1 MQLFLDIPIKAI
13 FHAKCFLSAF
23 LCIQRMGPSINA
35 PTPARIAMMSRP
47 CKDHNDDDDD
57 GVDDKDCHDEQT
69 LQGS

>member
-23 LCIQRMGPSINA
+23 LCIQRMGPSISA

-47 CKDHNDDDDD
+47 CKDDDDDD
-57 GVDDKDCHDEQT
+57 DDDVDDEDDDEDGHDEQT
-69 LQGS
+69 